1 MEPLGP
7 ARLVP
12 IEPAG
17 DLGSLLAIHRD
28 QRVALRSRPFLYMEE
43 RLAVDHRQEHGEE
56 PRRFEMPEDGDR
68 RIADDEVLPQPK
80 DGHRTRPSR
89 NGLDLPGAGE
99 LGLGGGQDIV
109 AIADEG
115 QVGGGEGV
123 VEGRSGRAATITGA
137 SHETFPL
144 AESGAGSSSRSG
156 RSRLFGRE
164 GDPPDGGTVAEMG
177 GEGKGGSRPAK
188 GPVKVAGKGPAAPG
202 NAIPRRKACPE
213 GAKERMELPSPLRG
227 WRFLFLHFPG
237 VFTHMVTHI

>member
-28 QRVALRSRPFLYMEE
+28 QRVALRSRPFLYLEE

-68 RIADDEVLPQPK
+68 RIADGEVLPQPEEG
-80 DGHRTRPSR
+80 DRARPPR

-99 LGLGGGQDIV
+99 LGLSSGQDVV
-109 AIADEG
+109 ALAEEG

-123 VEGRSGRAATITGA
+123 VEGRDGRAATITGA
-137 SHETFPL
+137 S
-144 AESGAGSSSRSG
+144 
-156 RSRLFGRE
+156 RE
-164 GDPPDGGTVAEMG
+164 V
-177 GEGKGGSRPAK
+177 
-188 GPVKVAGKGPAAPG
+188 
-202 NAIPRRKACPE
+202 
-213 GAKERMELPSPLRG
+213 
-227 WRFLFLHFPG
+227 
-237 VFTHMVTHI
+237 